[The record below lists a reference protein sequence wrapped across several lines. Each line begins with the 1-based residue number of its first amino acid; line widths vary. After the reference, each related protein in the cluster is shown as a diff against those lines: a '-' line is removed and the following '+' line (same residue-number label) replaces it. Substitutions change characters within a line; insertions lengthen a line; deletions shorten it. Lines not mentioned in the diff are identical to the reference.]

1 MPGKVGARVFG
12 RWSCATFVVR
22 YGKKFA
28 GRPSAGRNRRLPRPA
43 AESAGAG
50 QNASLLFA
58 RRADVHVDFHAHLH
72 FDDLRSFPG
81 HWSLPRSS
89 AQSSAGSN
97 VRPPLARRKRF
108 AFPRRNRLSHQAQHR
123 ASGRLLQLVRIQR
136 TISIRV
142 CPARPL
148 LDNRLLFIERQRA
161 IMVGVGCRRF
171 PCGQPARQFAPI
183 ERTIGIGV
191 ELFDRIAA
199 RSSQSG
205 RTSLS
210 Q

>member
-1 MPGKVGARVFG
+1 MEFAGMPGKVGARVFG

-81 HWSLPRSS
+81 HSVLPSVWRNSPRRLKRKTETRLM
-89 AQSSAGSN
+89 Q
-97 VRPPLARRKRF
+97 VLAR
-108 AFPRRNRLSHQAQHR
+108 
-123 ASGRLLQLVRIQR
+123 
-136 TISIRV
+136 
-142 CPARPL
+142 
-148 LDNRLLFIERQRA
+148 
-161 IMVGVGCRRF
+161 
-171 PCGQPARQFAPI
+171 
-183 ERTIGIGV
+183 
-191 ELFDRIAA
+191 
-199 RSSQSG
+199 
-205 RTSLS
+205 
-210 Q
+210 

>member
-97 VRPPLARRKRF
+97 VRPSPARRKRF
-108 AFPRRNRLSHQAQHR
+108 AFPQRNRLSHQAQHR
-123 ASGRLLQLVRIQR
+123 APASSARSHPAYHLHPGLPREAAARQPPVIHRASTCHHGRGRLPPFPLRSACPPVRADRAYHRHRCR
-136 TISIRV
+136 TV
-142 CPARPL
+142 
-148 LDNRLLFIERQRA
+148 
-161 IMVGVGCRRF
+161 
-171 PCGQPARQFAPI
+171 
-183 ERTIGIGV
+183 
-191 ELFDRIAA
+191 
-199 RSSQSG
+199 
-205 RTSLS
+205 
-210 Q
+210 